1 MMASKRQ
8 ARFAAGKIPPETLL
22 RTVYTNLGREEKRF
36 LVGPGIGR
44 DSAEVKQNGTVLVF
58 TADPITGTPSHIG
71 QHSVEINANDIATTG
86 ARPKWYLCTILLP
99 IGTREKSLK
108 EITGEIHDTAKR
120 LGITVVGGHTE
131 ATPGIDRPI
140 ISGFMIGETRGR
152 ILSAEDG
159 RLGDRILLTKTAGL
173 EGTAILARDK
183 ATLLKK
189 KGVPDKLLKL
199 ARSYQEQ
206 ISVVEEAL
214 LTAKLKGVHALHDP
228 TEGGV
233 LNGLWEMAEASN
245 LGIEVWA
252 EKIPGAPATNVIC
265 LTLGLDPLKLMS
277 SGTLLLAVEPS
288 SRKAVPKALQKTHV
302 RLTEVGRLT
311 YRNTGRVQ
319 VKHERRQSLRAVSQD
334 ELYKLA

>member
-1 MMASKRQ
+1 MGSGRHTG
-8 ARFAAGKIPPETLL
+8 FVTGKIPPETLL
-22 RTVYTNLGREEKRF
+22 RTVYANLGKTDKRV

-44 DSAEVKQNGTVLVF
+44 DSAAVKQNGTILVF
-58 TADPITGTPSHIG
+58 TTDPITGTPSHIG

-86 ARPKWYLCTILLP
+86 ARPKWYMCTILLP
-99 IGTREKSLK
+99 VGTREDSLR
-108 EITGEIHDTAKR
+108 EITREIHETAKR
-120 LGITVVGGHTE
+120 LGIAVVGGHTE
-131 ATPGIDRPI
+131 ATPGLDRPI
-140 ISGFMIGETRGR
+140 ISGFMVGETRGR
-152 ILSAEDG
+152 VLSAEDG
-159 RLGDRILLTKTAGL
+159 RPGDSILLTKTVGL

-183 ATLLKK
+183 AALLKK
-189 KGVPDKLLKL
+189 KGVPEGLLKL

-214 LTAKLKGVHALHDP
+214 LAAKLKGVHALHDP

-233 LNGLWEMAEASN
+233 LNGLWEMAEASG
-245 LGIEVWA
+245 LGMEVWA
-252 EKIPGAPATNVIC
+252 EKIPVAPATNVIC

-288 SRKAVPKALQKTHV
+288 RRSAVQKALQKTHV

-311 YRNTGRVQ
+311 SRNTGRVL

>member
-1 MMASKRQ
+1 MASLKQ
-8 ARFAAGKIPPETLL
+8 DRFAVGKIPPETLL
-22 RTVYTNLGREEKRF
+22 RAVYPNLGRKDKRV
-36 LVGPGIGR
+36 LRGPGIGR
-44 DSAEVKQNGTVLVF
+44 DSAAVKQNGTVLVF

-99 IGTREKSLK
+99 VGTRESSLR
-108 EITGEIHDTAKR
+108 EITGEIHETAKR

-131 ATPGIDRPI
+131 ATLGLTRPI
-140 ISGFMIGETRGR
+140 ISGFMIGETHGR
-152 ILSAEDG
+152 ILSTEDG
-159 RLGDRILLTKTAGL
+159 RSGDRILLTKTAGL

-252 EKIPGAPATNVIC
+252 DKIPVAPATQVIC

-277 SGTLLLAVEPS
+277 SGTLLLAVEES
-288 SRKAVPKALQKTHV
+288 KRRTIQKALLKLRGRV
-302 RLTEVGRLT
+302 TEVGRLT
-311 YRNTGRVQ
+311 RRDKGRVLL
-319 VKHERRQSLRAVSQD
+319 KRGKRQALSAVPQD
-334 ELYKLA
+334 ELYKLT

>member
-1 MMASKRQ
+1 MGSGRHTG
-8 ARFAAGKIPPETLL
+8 FVTGKIPPETLL
-22 RTVYTNLGREEKRF
+22 RTVYTNLGKKDKRV

-44 DSAEVKQNGTVLVF
+44 DSAAVKQDGTILVF
-58 TADPITGTPSHIG
+58 TTDPITGTPT
-71 QHSVEINANDIATTG
+71 TTG
-86 ARPKWYLCTILLP
+86 ARPKWYMCTILLP
-99 IGTREKSLK
+99 VGTREDSLR
-108 EITGEIHDTAKR
+108 EITREIHETAKR
-120 LGITVVGGHTE
+120 LGIAVVGSHTE
-131 ATPGIDRPI
+131 ATPGLDRPI
-140 ISGFMIGETRGR
+140 ISGFMVGETRGR
-152 ILSAEDG
+152 VLSAEDG
-159 RLGDRILLTKTAGL
+159 RPGDSILLTKTVGL

-183 ATLLKK
+183 AALLKK
-189 KGVPDKLLKL
+189 KGVPEGLLKL

-233 LNGLWEMAEASN
+233 LNGLWEMAEASG

-252 EKIPGAPATNVIC
+252 EKIPVAPATNVIC

-288 SRKAVPKALQKTHV
+288 SRKAVQKALQKTHV

-311 YRNTGRVQ
+311 SRNKGRVL